1 MVLSELRDDVFDS
14 DIELLLLVEEVLV
27 EVLLHL
33 LLLLT
38 EILLPEL
45 HLHLM
50 LFEGGQVLGG
60 GRRVVVDDHSVD
72 VVLKNYPR
80 CLSHAGQAVPSIESL
95 ELGVF
100 YQQGLSVV
108 GLILLPLQR
117 VLAFDC
123 APVDAESDQFCGFFV
138 LHDVVDG
145 VESVED
151 HFGPAF

>member
-1 MVLSELRDDVFDS
+1 MFEG
-14 DIELLLLVEEVLV
+14 DIELLLLVKEVLV

-33 LLLLT
+33 LLLFT

-50 LFEGGQVLGG
+50 LLEGGQVLGG
-60 GRRVVVDDHSVD
+60 GRRVVVDDDSVD
-72 VVLKNYPR
+72 VIFKDQSR
-80 CLSHAGQAVPSIESL
+80 CLSRVGQAVPSIESL

-100 YQQGLSVV
+100 DQQRFSVV

-117 VLAFDC
+117 VLAFNF
-123 APVDAESDQFCGFFV
+123 APADAESNQLRGLFV

-145 VESVED
+145 VEAVED
-151 HFGPAF
+151 HFGLAF